1 MLLDF
6 EKLISDR
13 LKVERTS
20 DSSDKISDDLVSAT
34 DLITPSFSYIKIKYK
49 LNLLVKKSNVKY
61 YNIIIH
67 TFFF

>member
-13 LKVERTS
+13 LDVEPIS
-20 DSSDKISDDLVSAT
+20 DSSDKISDNLVSAT
-34 DLITPSFSYIKIKYK
+34 DLINPSFSCIKIKYK
-49 LNLLVKKSNVKY
+49 LNLLVKNSNVKY
-61 YNIIIH
+61 HNIIIH